1 MSLLPDDFM
10 ENYMIV
16 DKINAVGVPSSILFF
31 ALYEFYLFSDQYS
44 FWRNNKLWEIAK
56 RMSVMVNYKNNLVNQ
71 IEKIDEQN
79 FKLKNFL
86 KAY

>member
-44 FWRNNKLWEIAK
+44 FWRNNKL
-56 RMSVMVNYKNNLVNQ
+56 
-71 IEKIDEQN
+71 
-79 FKLKNFL
+79 
-86 KAY
+86 

>member
-1 MSLLPDDFM
+1 MSLIPEDFM

-44 FWRNNKLWEIAK
+44 FWRNNKLREIAK

-71 IEKIDEQN
+71 IEKIDE
-79 FKLKNFL
+79 
-86 KAY
+86 

>member
-1 MSLLPDDFM
+1 MSLIPEDFM

-71 IEKIDEQN
+71 VEKIDE
-79 FKLKNFL
+79 
-86 KAY
+86 